1 MRVQSESYVR
11 ADMINSSIRSQ
22 IHLLG
27 QLIQHIEQGN
37 PVNGYVFETLRTVER
52 EIRDLRKIF
61 FNQ

>member
-1 MRVQSESYVR
+1 MRAQSESYVR
-11 ADMINSSIRSQ
+11 ADMMTSTIRSQ
-22 IHLLG
+22 IHSLD

-37 PVNGYVFETLRTVER
+37 PVNGYVFETLRTAEK